1 MTSPRSEFLSG
12 VKAELPLLLGVIPFG
27 LIYGVLALDAG
38 LPPVAA
44 LAMSSIVFAG
54 SSQFI
59 GAQLIKAGALGVV
72 IVATTFVVNL
82 RHMLYS
88 ASLAP
93 HLKHLRT
100 GWKWLLAYLLT
111 DEAYAVSITHY
122 NSPEA
127 AATSLDRSTIA
138 SGGGSHAA
146 DSRAWE
152 PALLQDLDRLSLDG
166 TCQQSA
172 VGSAASHLEH
182 KHWYFFGAGI
192 TLWSTWQASTAI
204 GIFLGAQVPASWSL
218 DFTLAL
224 TFIALVVPALKDRP
238 TVASAVC
245 AGIVAVLTHDLPYK
259 LGLMLAALIGIL
271 AGLWAERRVS
281 GALRLSRTLSR
292 ES

>member
-1 MTSPRSEFLSG
+1 MPSPRSEFLSG
-12 VKAELPLLLGVIPFG
+12 VKAELPILLGVIPFG

-38 LPPVAA
+38 LPPAAA

-93 HLKHLRT
+93 HLKHLPA

-122 NSPEA
+122 IHPEA
-127 AATSLDRSTIA
+127 AATS
-138 SGGGSHAA
+138 
-146 DSRAWE
+146 
-152 PALLQDLDRLSLDG
+152 PDG
-166 TCQQSA
+166 TSQRS
-172 VGSAASHLEH
+172 GAANAAAHLEH
-182 KHWYFFGAGI
+182 KHWYLFGAGI
-192 TLWSTWQASTAI
+192 TLWSTWQASTAV
-204 GIFLGAQVPASWSL
+204 GVFLGAQVPDSWSL

-238 TVASAVC
+238 ALASAVS
-245 AGIVAVLTHDLPYK
+245 AGIVAVLAHDLPYK

-281 GALRLSRTLSR
+281 AALRLSRTLSR
-292 ES
+292 EP